1 MARGLLIGAA
11 RDFQPAATE
20 ASLRVRPGP
29 RTPPVVLT
37 AEERSTL
44 EAWARDQIHAPIPSH
59 RAAIILA
66 CAGGGSNRQV
76 ALATGVTTNTVSTWR
91 RRFLLG
97 RLAGLRDA
105 RGDLAEQ
112 EPRPPPRAI
121 PPPQPPVA
129 SPGGG
134 EPGQLRRIWR
144 DFLRE
149 RREREAPPD
158 SRRKPVPDQ

>member
-1 MARGLLIGAA
+1 M
-11 RDFQPAATE
+11 
-20 ASLRVRPGP
+20 RPGP
-29 RTPPVVLT
+29 RTPPVVLDP
-37 AEERSTL
+37 EERKTL
-44 EAWARDQIHAPIPSH
+44 GDWARDQIHAPIPSH

-66 CAGGGSNRQV
+66 CADGGSNRQV

-91 RRFLLG
+91 RRFLMG

-105 RGDLAEQ
+105 RGDGVAGETAAARV
-112 EPRPPPRAI
+112 PSTPPPTVTS
-121 PPPQPPVA
+121 PP
-129 SPGGG
+129 GG

-158 SRRKPVPDQ
+158 SRRKPSHDQ